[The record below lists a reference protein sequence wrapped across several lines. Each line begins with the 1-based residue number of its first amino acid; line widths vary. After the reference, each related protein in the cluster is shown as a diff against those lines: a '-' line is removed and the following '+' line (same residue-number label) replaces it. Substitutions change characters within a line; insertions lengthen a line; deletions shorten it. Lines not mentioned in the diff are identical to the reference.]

1 MKAITALAVLTL
13 TIGLASIW
21 PLPDP
26 RSPRPPVAPT
36 TVDFHQSIWGT
47 RT

>member
-1 MKAITALAVLTL
+1 MKAIILTL
-13 TIGLASIW
+13 FVCGASIW

-36 TVDFHQSIWGT
+36 TILTSVS
-47 RT
+47 